1 MNLEDYYKRFNFP
14 AASTFL
20 KLLKNEGLKYTKDEV
35 DKFIKGK
42 TEQQQTTIKTEKRKD
57 LGKIVSYYP
66 LSLIQMDIFDLAK
79 YYKENQGYKYIL
91 CIVDVYSRKVWAY
104 KMKNKDNINVF
115 ESFKQFIKDSNI
127 EKYKPTRIMSDHDST
142 FTSSQFKEILNKYDM
157 IQNLN
162 IKDDHHALGL
172 VDSFAR
178 TLKKTFTR
186 IFLSNGNSNWIK
198 HIDEIIDNFNK
209 MPNSAIN
216 DITPN
221 DAFKEKNHRTI
232 YDINYEKSLKNNT
245 VSDIDVNDKVRILI
259 KKQFQKGTESR
270 YSDEVYTV
278 KKVNGKSITLNNDEV
293 YKRSSL
299 LIVPKSTIS
308 DEKNI
313 IVKINKQIKE
323 ERFLKSE
330 GVDVSNIL
338 KTSARR
344 GAAASAADAGKPAPL
359 ARMTK
364 RGKNKLL
371 EALK

>member
-1 MNLEDYYKRFNFP
+1 MQLEDYYKKYNFP
-14 AASTFL
+14 ASSTFL

-57 LGKIVSYYP
+57 LGKLVSYYP

-79 YYKENQGYKYIL
+79 YNKENQGYKYIL
-91 CIVDVYSRKVWAY
+91 CIVDVYSRKVWTY

-115 ESFKQFIKDSNI
+115 ESFQQFIKDSNI
-127 EKYKPTRIMSDHDST
+127 EKYKPTMIMSDHDST
-142 FTSSQFKEILNKYDM
+142 FTSTQFKEILNKYDI
-157 IQNLN
+157 IQKLN

-172 VDSFAR
+172 IDSFAR
-178 TLKKTFTR
+178 TLKKTLTR
-186 IFLSNGNSNWIK
+186 IFLSNNNSNWVK
-198 HIDEIIDNFNK
+198 QIDEVVDNFNK

-216 DITPN
+216 NITPN

-232 YDINYEKSLKNNT
+232 YDINYEKSLKNNST
-245 VSDIDVNDKVRILI
+245 VSDIDVNDKVRILT

-270 YSDEVYTV
+270 YSDTVYTV
-278 KKVNGKSITLNNDEV
+278 KKINGNSITLNNDEV
-293 YKRSSL
+293 YKRTSL
-299 LIVPKSTIS
+299 LLVPKSTVS
-308 DEKNI
+308 NEKNI
-313 IVKINKQIKE
+313 IAKINKQSKD

-330 GVDVSNIL
+330 GVEVSNIL
-338 KTSARR
+338 E
-344 GAAASAADAGKPAPL
+344 
-359 ARMTK
+359 TK

>member
-1 MNLEDYYKRFNFP
+1 MNLEDYYKKFNFP
-14 AASTFL
+14 ASSTFL

-42 TEQQQTTIKTEKRKD
+42 TEQQQTTIKTEKKKD
-57 LGKIVSYYP
+57 LGKLVAYYS
-66 LSLIQMDIFDLAK
+66 LSLIQMDIYDLAK

-91 CIVDVYSRKVWAY
+91 CIADVYSRKVWAY

-115 ESFKQFIKDSNI
+115 ESFKQFTKDSNI
-127 EKYKPTRIMSDHDST
+127 EKYKPTILMSDNDST
-142 FTSSQFKEILNKYDM
+142 FTNSQFKEILDKHDIMFQPNK
-157 IQNLN
+157 LN
-162 IKDDHHALGL
+162 DHHALGL
-172 VDSFAR
+172 IDSFAR

-198 HIDEIIDNFNK
+198 HLDEVIDNFNK
-209 MPNSAIN
+209 MPNNAIKN
-216 DITPN
+216 ITPN

-245 VSDIDVNDKVRILI
+245 TSDIDINDKVRILI

-308 DEKNI
+308 DEKNV

-338 KTSARR
+338 N
-344 GAAASAADAGKPAPL
+344 
-359 ARMTK
+359 TK